1 MARWF
6 AKSDKATTAAMAV
19 VKQGADYLAKNP
31 DALKKIISEFPGKLT
46 ESSGKI
52 TFATQATAMY
62 YALRDPKTPL
72 KVRALIGAALAYFI
86 MPFDLIPDWIVGIGF
101 TDDLAVVMMVLRKL
115 AGSITEEHYELAR
128 RRLKREK

>member
-1 MARWF
+1 MA
-6 AKSDKATTAAMAV
+6 AV
-19 VKQGADYLAKNP
+19 KHGADYLQKNP
-31 DALKKIISEFPGKLT
+31 DALKKIISEFPGKLS

-72 KVRALIGAALAYFI
+72 KVKALIGAALAYFI
-86 MPFDLIPDWIVGIGF
+86 MPFDVIPDWIVGIGF
-101 TDDLAVVMMVLRKL
+101 TDDLAVVLMVLRKL

>member
-6 AKSDKATTAAMAV
+6 GKSDKATTAAMSAV
-19 VKQGADYLAKNP
+19 KHGADYLQKNP
-31 DALKKIISEFPGKLT
+31 DAIKKILTEFPGKLS

-62 YALRDPKTPL
+62 YALRDPKTSL
-72 KVRALIGAALAYFI
+72 RVKALIAAALAYFI
-86 MPFDLIPDWIVGIGF
+86 MPFDVIPDWIVGIGF
-101 TDDLAVVMMVLRKL
+101 TDDLAVVLMVLRQL

-128 RRLKREK
+128 RRLQREK